1 MDAGIRYP
9 VGQTVLSGYLLLRT
23 ADEGFFGPDPG
34 DAERRVWLLTD
45 EIAPCPAR
53 LLRARG
59 AEARLKLAYTGQAG
73 AALRAWL
80 RRHFRPRKGRG
91 PRGVLEIRREGEE
104 QFRLHAET
112 LSEAEVEVFLPAGR
126 VYLQGARPRVVL
138 HPALPDLDARLGA
151 LVLPEPPTTAVLR
164 AGLLSGLERAG
175 WAPSASPGG
184 GLVLDGGLRRFG
196 AQLHLVLLAED
207 LYPSL
212 LSLAVA
218 FEQHAIDLGVLVVV
232 DGRLSER
239 LERPAG
245 RAPASLKRAE
255 RELETLAFLQRG
267 PIYVLGLSCRREL
280 R

>member
-1 MDAGIRYP
+1 MGAAIRYP

-23 ADEGFFGPDPG
+23 ADEAFFGPDPG
-34 DAERRVWLLTD
+34 DAERTLWLLTD

-59 AEARLKLAYTGQAG
+59 AEARLKLAFTGQAG

-91 PRGVLEIRREGEE
+91 PRGVLEIRPEGPD
-104 QFRLHAET
+104 QFRLVPET

-138 HPALPDLDARLGA
+138 HPAMLDLDARLGA
-151 LVLPEPPTTAVLR
+151 LVLPEPPSVGAVR
-164 AGLLSGLERAG
+164 ASLAGGLEQAG
-175 WAPSASPGG
+175 WIPNPSVGG
-184 GLVLDGGLRRFG
+184 GLLLDGGLRRNN
-196 AQLHLVLLAED
+196 AQLHPVLLAEE
-207 LYPSL
+207 LYPAL
-212 LSLAVA
+212 LSLAVG
-218 FEQHAIDLGVLVVV
+218 FELGTLDLGVLVVA
-232 DGRLSER
+232 DGRLGER

-255 RELETLAFLQRG
+255 RELEALGFLQRG